1 MIITFFVMFDDIVEL
16 LNQFTL
22 WVEER
27 PVVGI
32 MLIMICFIV
41 GITVMIPTT
50 LFIFVLGLQ
59 CYNLLGGALGY
70 FIALFLVYFCAASG
84 STLAF
89 LFSRYLLK
97 ETILSAVKPNWY
109 KTRAILKALESN
121 GFKLVLLFR
130 LAPIFPF
137 SLLNYALGASSV
149 KLQDYLFASIGLI
162 PKQALYVYVA
172 VSVGSLQEA
181 VKQESSNK
189 TQLIIIL
196 SIGAVLGIIAAT
208 YLTIIAK
215 REFNKIIKETHPLLG
230 NEEHN
235 SIIEGE

>member
-1 MIITFFVMFDDIVEL
+1 MFDEIVDF
-16 LNQFTL
+16 LNEFTL
-22 WVEER
+22 WVEQR
-27 PVVGI
+27 PVGGI
-32 MLIMICFIV
+32 ILIMVCFII
-41 GITVMIPTT
+41 GITIMIPTT

-59 CYNLLGGALGY
+59 CFNLLGGALGY
-70 FIALFLVYFCAASG
+70 FIALFLVYFSATCG

-97 ETILSAVKPNWY
+97 QTLLSAVKPNWF
-109 KTRAILKALESN
+109 KTRAILKALEGQ
-121 GFKLVLLFR
+121 GFRLVLLFR

-149 KLQDYLFASIGLI
+149 QLQDYIFASIGLI

-172 VSVGSLQEA
+172 VSVGSLQDAIKHEA
-181 VKQESSNK
+181 NNK
-189 TQLIIIL
+189 TQLIVIL

-215 REFNKIIKETHPLLG
+215 REFNKIIQESHPLIEDQ
-230 NEEHN
+230 EEVKEEAKG
-235 SIIEGE
+235 ILVD